1 LKPGLAAW
9 GLSAAAGL
17 AAGVLAAV
25 LLGGPIRIGASVILA
40 VSMAAIAIEDARRLR
55 VPDSWNLVAAL
66 TGITA
71 VALQAQPG
79 LWPTLTAIG
88 LAALQAAICG
98 GAFLLVREVFF
109 RLRGVE
115 GLGFGDVKLAATAGI
130 WLGWQ
135 LFAVTV
141 TLAALATLLWVA
153 LQTAASRGWP
163 ADRKIPLGAFLAP
176 AIWVCW
182 FGVAYLGA
190 ASFA

>member
-1 LKPGLAAW
+1 MKPGLAAW
-9 GLSAAAGL
+9 GLCAAAGL
-17 AAGVLAAV
+17 AAGLLAAV

-40 VSMAAIAIEDARRLR
+40 VSMAAIALEDARRLR

-66 TGITA
+66 AGLAA
-71 VALQAQPG
+71 VALEAQPG
-79 LWPTLTAIG
+79 LSAMLTAIG
-88 LAALQAAICG
+88 LAALQAVICG

-153 LQTAASRGWP
+153 LQAAASRGWP

-182 FGVAYLGA
+182 FGVAYLGE

>member
-1 LKPGLAAW
+1 LISDRAAW
-9 GLSAAAGL
+9 GLTAAAGL
-17 AAGVLAAV
+17 AAGLLAAF
-25 LLGGPIRIGASVILA
+25 LLGGPFRIGASVILA

-55 VPDSWNLVAAL
+55 VPDAWNLVAAL
-66 TGITA
+66 AGITA
-71 VALQAQPG
+71 VVLEAQPG
-79 LWPTLTAIG
+79 LWATLAAIG
-88 LAALQAAICG
+88 LAALQAVICG
-98 GAFLLVREVFF
+98 GAFLAVREVFF

-141 TLAALATLLWVA
+141 MLAALATLLWIA
-153 LQTAASRGWP
+153 LQTAVSCGWP

-182 FGVAYLGA
+182 FGAAYLGEA
-190 ASFA
+190 LFA